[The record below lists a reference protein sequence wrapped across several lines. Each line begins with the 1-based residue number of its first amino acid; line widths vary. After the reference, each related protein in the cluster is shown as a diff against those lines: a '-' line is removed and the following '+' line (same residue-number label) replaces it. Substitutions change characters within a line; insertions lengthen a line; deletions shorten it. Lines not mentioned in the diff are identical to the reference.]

1 MKKRVYLR
9 FISTLALLASML
21 SIALG
26 VASTPAQAAGLPYN
40 SHPVQVNP
48 LILKTRYSSNAQYQ
62 FPCQAPTATVRCY
75 SPQQIRTAYSIQPLL
90 NKGITGKGRT
100 IVIID
105 AYQSPTV
112 QQDLNT
118 FDTTFGLTPAT
129 VHVIA
134 PDGLTPF
141 DYNDPNQLGWAEEI
155 SLDVQWSHAVA
166 PDATIDLVLAK
177 SNQDADLL
185 SVTKYAVDHNLG
197 DVISQS
203 FGEAESCADPKLLV
217 AEHQVFEEAVLKHI
231 TVFASS
237 GDSGA
242 AQPTCDNS
250 SYILSASTPASD
262 PLVTGVG
269 ATHLN
274 ADATTGNYISET
286 AWNDAF
292 GASGGGYS
300 TIYKRPFYQVGV
312 VKSQWRGVP
321 DVSYNGDVNGGVLTV
336 LGFLGANSGIYIFG
350 GTSAGSP
357 QWAAIIALADQR
369 VQHRVGFINPILYA
383 IGRIPF
389 TYHDAFHDIV
399 SGNNTF
405 TGTDASGN
413 TVTIQGYSATPGWDP
428 VTGWGSPIVSHLVY
442 YLW

>member
-1 MKKRVYLR
+1 VRKHGYLR
-9 FISTLALLASML
+9 FISTIAMLASMV

-26 VASTPAQAAGLPYN
+26 VTSIPAQAAGLPYN
-40 SHPVQVNP
+40 SHPVKVNP
-48 LILKTRYSSNAQYQ
+48 LILKTGPSGNKQYL
-62 FPCQAPTATVRCY
+62 FACQAPTSTVQCY
-75 SPQQIRTAYSIQPLL
+75 TPQQIRTAYSIQPLL

-100 IVIID
+100 IVLID

-118 FDTTFGLTPAT
+118 FDTTFGLTPTT
-129 VHVIA
+129 VHIIA

-141 DYNDPNQLGWAEEI
+141 DDTDPNQLGWAEEI

-166 PDATIDLVLAK
+166 PGATIDLVLAK
-177 SNQDADLL
+177 SSEDADIL
-185 SVTKYAVDHNLG
+185 SVTKYAVEHNLG

-217 AEHQVFEEAVLKHI
+217 AEHKVFEEATSKHM

-237 GDSGA
+237 GDDGA
-242 AQPTCDNS
+242 AQPTCDNT

-274 ADATTGNYISET
+274 ADATTGKYISET
-286 AWNDAF
+286 AWNDSF

-300 TIYKRPFYQVGV
+300 TVYKRPFYQNGV
-312 VKSQWRGVP
+312 VRSQWRGVP

-336 LGFLGANSGIYIFG
+336 LGFLGADSGIYIFG

-357 QWAAIIALADQR
+357 QWSGIIALADQR
-369 VQHRVGFINPILYA
+369 VHHRVGFINPILYA
-383 IGRIPF
+383 IGRNPF

-405 TGTDASGN
+405 IGTDTNGN
-413 TVTIQGYSATPGWDP
+413 TVTIQGYNTTRGWDP
-428 VTGWGSPIVSHLVY
+428 VTGWGSPIVSHLVNF
-442 YLW
+442 LW